1 MAKNIFMVREC
12 PPRLK
17 ISPKI
22 NPFSQFFVYSRFLN
36 ETAGAPLFQS
46 VKEGAGENLF
56 GSFKELN
63 GYKKSIGVILSKS
76 GIRTK
81 KKMTFPEKFICR
93 VKFPV
98 VPSRPA
104 RICFQSIG

>member
-12 PPRLK
+12 PPCLK
-17 ISPKI
+17 ISPKTT
-22 NPFSQFFVYSRFLN
+22 PLFQFFVYSRFLK

-46 VKEGAGENLF
+46 VKERAGENLL

-63 GYKKSIGVILSKS
+63 GHKKSIDVILSKS

-93 VKFPV
+93 VKFPA
-98 VPSRPA
+98 VP
-104 RICFQSIG
+104 